1 MSHNLTIVLTSSD
14 LYSSIAESVGVTID
28 SSVGVFR
35 IGKGL
40 VCQLVP
46 TLKPSKA
53 RDWLFEYRKRGYKG
67 DHVGFLDLDYE
78 TIERFSQPGWRTI
91 LYNPAGEV
99 IQANFPAQDAD
110 ILDLGTLADADKLFA
125 GKPTLQQCFGWW
137 EEWEVPENIRQ
148 HSSVVARAAYVLA
161 VLLRNRGEAV
171 DPILAHRGGMLH
183 DIDKI
188 QTLELT
194 GAHGALG
201 ADFLQKQ
208 NFPELARMVKQ
219 HIMSSI
225 LDSHFDERGWENKL
239 VFFCDKLVEG
249 DVLVPFNERL
259 NHLYERYPRYQEM
272 MKKSEAS
279 VWALSE
285 EICAVLELRDHIE
298 LIHTL
303 QSFC

>member
-35 IGKGL
+35 VGKGL

-67 DHVGFLDLDYE
+67 DHIGFLDLDYE

-137 EEWEVPENIRQ
+137 EGWLCAWRCCFEIGEKQSTRSWRI
-148 HSSVVARAAYVLA
+148 AAVCC
-161 VLLRNRGEAV
+161 
-171 DPILAHRGGMLH
+171 M
-183 DIDKI
+183 
-188 QTLELT
+188 T
-194 GAHGALG
+194 
-201 ADFLQKQ
+201 
-208 NFPELARMVKQ
+208 
-219 HIMSSI
+219 SI
-225 LDSHFDERGWENKL
+225 KFRPWN
-239 VFFCDKLVEG
+239 
-249 DVLVPFNERL
+249 
-259 NHLYERYPRYQEM
+259 
-272 MKKSEAS
+272 
-279 VWALSE
+279 
-285 EICAVLELRDHIE
+285 
-298 LIHTL
+298 
-303 QSFC
+303 